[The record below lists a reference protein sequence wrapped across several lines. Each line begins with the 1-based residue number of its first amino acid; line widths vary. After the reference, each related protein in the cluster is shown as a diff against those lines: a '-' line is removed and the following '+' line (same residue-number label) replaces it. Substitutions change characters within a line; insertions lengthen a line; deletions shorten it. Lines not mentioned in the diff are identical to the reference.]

1 MCQVCVGRFVQ
12 IFHKNG
18 ARKTLLSFEYILSP
32 TIAPKSLYI
41 LGIYSS
47 FSHRISLQHLLN
59 PLWLMGMP
67 ANWMNM
73 PIRYVCIV
81 SLVTWIKVIDLSNKS
96 FFPSWLFLLKNW
108 RLSATGINYFSQFL
122 NLPFCWKSSQ
132 HVKYHFK
139 YKFMCK

>member
-1 MCQVCVGRFVQ
+1 MSSLRRAFCSNISEEWCQE
-12 IFHKNG
+12 N
-18 ARKTLLSFEYILSP
+18 ASTYYYTTFEFWIYSP

-47 FSHRISLQHLLN
+47 FLHRISLQHLLN

-108 RLSATGINYFSQFL
+108 RLSASWHKLLFSIFELAFL
-122 NLPFCWKSSQ
+122 LDF
-132 HVKYHFK
+132 
-139 YKFMCK
+139 